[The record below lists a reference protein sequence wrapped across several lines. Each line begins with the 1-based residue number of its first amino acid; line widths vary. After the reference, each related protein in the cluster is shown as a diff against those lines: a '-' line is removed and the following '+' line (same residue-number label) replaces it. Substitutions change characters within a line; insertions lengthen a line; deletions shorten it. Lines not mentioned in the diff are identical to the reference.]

1 MKNLLLLSIAASS
14 GIAGLAAPA
23 IAAPPGWSDFKDST
37 GNIYVGATSASGEI
51 QLNLGNT
58 SIKKS
63 VKANQCGLA
72 KIANSATSPIPSTVS
87 VGGTSNSVASLTQ
100 RILPKCL
107 LVNGSYQLE
116 EARTGNFKTIEGS
129 LILAGQTANSTVEYT
144 ATGTVSKRLRA
155 NACGWAKISS
165 STTSPI
171 PGTATIQATTGAVGF
186 ASPVAVSAVVVATPW
201 KCTNGT
207 AFKPV

>member
-23 IAAPPGWSDFKDST
+23 IAAPPGWSDFKDAT

-87 VGGTSNSVASLTQ
+87 VGGTSISVASLTQ
-100 RILPKCL
+100 RILHKCL

-144 ATGTVSKRLRA
+144 ATGTVSKQIGRA
-155 NACGWAKISS
+155 SCRER
-165 STTSPI
+165 
-171 PGTATIQATTGAVGF
+171 VCML
-186 ASPVAVSAVVVATPW
+186 V
-201 KCTNGT
+201 
-207 AFKPV
+207 

>member
-1 MKNLLLLSIAASS
+1 MKTPLLLLIAASS
-14 GIAGLAAPA
+14 GIVGLAAPA

-37 GNIYVGATSASGEI
+37 GNIYVGATTPSGEI
-51 QLNLGNT
+51 QLDLGNT

-72 KIANSATSPIPSTVS
+72 RVSNSATSPIPSTVV
-87 VGGTSNSVASLTQ
+87 VGGSPITVASLTQ

-116 EARTGNFKTIEGS
+116 EARTGNFKTIDGS
-129 LILAGQTANSTVEYT
+129 LVMAGQTPNATVEYT
-144 ATGTVSKRLRA
+144 ATGTVSKRIRA
-155 NACGWAKISS
+155 NACGWAKISN

-171 PGTATIQATTGAVGF
+171 PGTATIKATTGAVGF
-186 ASPVAVSAVVVATPW
+186 ASPIAVSSVSTAIPW

-207 AFKPV
+207 TFKPV

>member
-1 MKNLLLLSIAASS
+1 MKTPLLLLIAASS
-14 GIAGLAAPA
+14 GIVGLVAPA

-37 GNIYVGATSASGEI
+37 GNIYVGATTVNGEI
-51 QLNLGNT
+51 QIDLGNT

-72 KIANSATSPIPSTVS
+72 KIVNSATSPIPSAVS
-87 VGGTSNSVASLTQ
+87 VNGTSITVASLTQ

-107 LVNGSYQLE
+107 LVSGSYQLE
-116 EARTGNFKTIEGS
+116 EARTGNFKTIDGS
-129 LILAGQTANSTVEYT
+129 LIMAGQTPNATVEYT
-144 ATGTVSKRLRA
+144 ATGTVSKRIRA
-155 NACGWAKISS
+155 NACGWAKISN

-171 PGTATIQATTGAVGF
+171 PGTATIKATTGAVGF
-186 ASPVAVSAVVVATPW
+186 ASPTALSSVATGTAW

>member
-1 MKNLLLLSIAASS
+1 M
-14 GIAGLAAPA
+14 GLAAPA
-23 IAAPPGWSDFKDST
+23 IAAPPGWSDFKDTT
-37 GNIYVGATSASGEI
+37 GNIYVGATTASGEI
-51 QLNLGNT
+51 QLDLGNT
-58 SIKKS
+58 AIKKG
-63 VKANQCGLA
+63 VKANPCGLA
-72 KIANSATSPIPSTVS
+72 KITNSATSPIPSTV
-87 VGGTSNSVASLTQ
+87 VVAGTSITVASLTQ

-116 EARTGNFKTIEGS
+116 EARTGNFKTIDGS
-129 LILAGQTANSTVEYT
+129 LIMAGQTANATVEYT
-144 ATGTVSKRLRA
+144 AIGTVSKRIRA

-165 STTSPI
+165 STTNPI

-186 ASPVAVSAVVVATPW
+186 ASPIAVSSVATATPW

>member
-1 MKNLLLLSIAASS
+1 MKRLLLLSIAASS
-14 GIAGLAAPA
+14 GIVGLAAPA
-23 IAAPPGWSDFKDST
+23 IAAPPGWADFKDT
-37 GNIYVGATSASGEI
+37 AGNIYVGATTPNGEI
-51 QLNLGNT
+51 QIEMGNT

-72 KIANSATSPIPSTVS
+72 KIANSATSPIPSTVV
-87 VGGTSNSVASLTQ
+87 VGGTSITVASLTQ
-100 RILPKCL
+100 RILAKCL

-116 EARTGNFKTIEGS
+116 EARTANFKTIEGS
-129 LILAGQTANSTVEYT
+129 LILAGQTPNSTVEYT
-144 ATGTVSKRLRA
+144 ATGTVAKRLRA
-155 NACGWAKISS
+155 NACGWAKISN

-171 PGTATIQATTGAVGF
+171 PGTATIKATTGAVGF
-186 ASPVAVSAVVVATPW
+186 ASPTAFSSIASGTPW